1 MGLMVNIWKNPDF
14 CGKTKVL
21 SQKVGKLAVDIENM
35 WKSKD
40 GSVRK
45 PHGNENSPL
54 FASWIKRDLTLSA
67 DDFPHVRHVEPPG
80 YLCRH
85 HCMSM
90 SSWRHLHT
98 YCLAIEYFMFVEAPV
113 CSRSWNYGC
122 DNSHVHSCSMFTV
135 WKQRFLIDPLL
146 RMRNLPGESRHE
158 DDG

>member
-45 PHGNENSPL
+45 LHGNENSPL

-90 SSWRHLHT
+90 SS
-98 YCLAIEYFMFVEAPV
+98 
-113 CSRSWNYGC
+113 
-122 DNSHVHSCSMFTV
+122 
-135 WKQRFLIDPLL
+135 
-146 RMRNLPGESRHE
+146 
-158 DDG
+158 